1 MSTGGWGITPL
12 IDHPAY
18 DVNPVWSPDG
28 RQIAF
33 MSTRGYEL
41 GSIGPFPGHIYIVN
55 NDGSGLRQVTHE
67 PLTSSLGPS
76 DWSADGRQLLMARV
90 VDSSP
95 SLFAL
100 TIASG
105 RERQLFQ
112 SELVSI
118 PLRFRAMGSGLRSM
132 RRPPVGLILSSA
144 AWTRSCAGRR
154 LLKAASII
162 VRGGRPMTRGSCSPP
177 VTTASSTIFAL
188 STLPT
193 AIQSYSSPRTK
204 NEREGGWLP

>member
-1 MSTGGWGITPL
+1 MSTASGESTPL

-55 NDGSGLRQVTHE
+55 SDGNRLRQVTHE

-76 DWSADGRQLLMARV
+76 DWSADGTQLLMARV

-95 SLFAL
+95 SLLAL

-105 RERQLFQ
+105 RERQLFKSKLGEYSATFSHDGQ
-112 SELVSI
+112 RIAFHAETSSGSDIVVS
-118 PLRFRAMGSGLRSM
+118 
-132 RRPPVGLILSSA
+132 
-144 AWTRSCAGRR
+144 R
-154 LLKAASII
+154 LDGTARTAIT
-162 VRGGRPMTRGSCSPP
+162 RGGFNYSPRWSP
-177 VTTASSTIFAL
+177 DDEWILFTASDDGQQYDLRAVHVADGKTIVLVA
-188 STLPT
+188 TDED
-193 AIQSYSSPRTK
+193 
-204 NEREGGWLP
+204 EREGGWLP